1 LKTPRPYGS
10 GVFVYGLE
18 VRLSKFQELMN
29 DEFGEQ
35 YAAVLVRDLALTE
48 LGDRTGA
55 VALAE
60 GEDPK
65 DVWAAICKAAGVPK
79 ERWHGL
85 NKLSKNRHAE

>member
-1 LKTPRPYGS
+1 MRTPGPYGS
-10 GVFVYGLE
+10 GVFVYGLG

-29 DEFGEQ
+29 DEFGEP

-48 LGDRTGA
+48 LNDRTGE
-55 VALAE
+55 VALAD

-79 ERWHGL
+79 DRWHGL